1 MSMTISRS
9 ARLALTLLLAAS
21 WGCGGDKIQGEVP
34 ADPARDYAQGLRM
47 QVTEFVANSRA
58 NMREAGENASV
69 LLEELG
75 DHESRELGEYQQTV
89 AQLHE
94 KVKQIADGAAS
105 DVAGTLTEIE
115 SLAGNLPSP
124 AAPADGE

>member
-1 MSMTISRS
+1 MSTTMSRV
-9 ARLALTLLLAAS
+9 ARLTPALLLAAC
-21 WGCGGDKIQGEVP
+21 WGCGGGQIQGEVP
-34 ADPARDYAQGLRM
+34 ADPSRDYAQGLRM

-58 NMREAGENASV
+58 NLQEARENASV

-89 AQLHE
+89 AQLHD

-105 DVAGTLTEIE
+105 DVNGVLTEIE
-115 SLAGNLPSP
+115 TLAGNLPAP
-124 AAPADGE
+124 AASAEGT